1 MILSKTRIFTIGY
14 VAWYLYTTISI
25 SEIST
30 MIPSSLSSGMRFLG
44 LGIIAISELFDRKYK
59 FSKMVF
65 IPIFIF
71 LYFITVT
78 IFLRRNLSY
87 VDILL
92 MIFVARNID
101 FNHFFSRLIYYIIG
115 FNSLIVILSL
125 TGFITNIST
134 YRGDGWRF
142 NLGYGWATF
151 SMQIFFYLVCL
162 LITTRKSKLSWPS
175 IVLILAVNI
184 FLNYKTDTR
193 NAFILVNLLVVGWI
207 VLSKTN
213 FKFWK
218 MKFIKVFFMFFI
230 PVFTFI
236 YYFLSKSY
244 PKYLWLDDLLS
255 GRLYLNYNAIKNYGI
270 TLFGNSMQYFTNRQ
284 VIGNEYFFIDS
295 SYLGLIFDFGI
306 ITFILF
312 VISWSLFQLKLL
324 KFEKKYY
331 ILAFTA
337 IMVHSLIDHQF
348 FQINF
353 NVYLLLLGLFFNGKS
368 QANETIKKL

>member
-14 VAWYLYTTISI
+14 IVWYLYTTIAI

-30 MIPSSLSSGMRFLG
+30 IIPNSLSNVLRLLG
-44 LGIIAISELFDRKYK
+44 LGIIAFSELFDRKYEFNK
-59 FSKMVF
+59 ILF
-65 IPIFIF
+65 IPILIF
-71 LYFITVT
+71 LYFTIMT
-78 IFLRRNLSY
+78 IFLRENLSY

-101 FNHFFSRLIYYIIG
+101 FNFFYNRLIYYIVG
-115 FNSLIVILSL
+115 FNSLIIILSL
-125 TGFITNIST
+125 TGLIPNIST
-134 YRGDGWRF
+134 YRGDAWRF

-162 LITTRKSKLSWPS
+162 LITTKKSKLSWPN
-175 IVLILAVNI
+175 IVLILAVNV

-207 VLSKTN
+207 IISKTN
-213 FKFWK
+213 LSFWK
-218 MKFIKVFFMFFI
+218 MKIFKMFFI
-230 PVFTFI
+230 LFIPIFTFL
-236 YYFLSKSY
+236 YYSFSKVYTKFL
-244 PKYLWLDDLLS
+244 WVNDLLS
-255 GRLYLNYNAIKNYGI
+255 GRLYLNYNAISKYGVS
-270 TLFGNSMQYFTNRQ
+270 LFGHHMLYFTDRQ
-284 VIGNEYFFIDS
+284 VIGSEYFFIDS

-312 VISWSLFQLKLL
+312 VISWVFLQFKLL

-331 ILAFTA
+331 ILVFVA

-353 NVYLLLLGLFFNGKS
+353 NVYLLLLGIFFNGKS
-368 QANETIKKL
+368 QANEIIKKI